1 MPMSACIFNEK
12 YDIKQPGAHA
22 TTFGGNPVT
31 CAAALATIEA
41 MKEEKMLENA
51 SKQGQYMIGRLNEM
65 KEKYEMVGDVRGIG
79 LMTAIEIVK
88 DKKSKTPDME
98 KRNKICMDAM
108 KRGLL
113 VLFCGASSIRLIPAL
128 NVTRSQVDTAMELLE
143 KEIKANTE

>member
-1 MPMSACIFNEK
+1 
-12 YDIKQPGAHA
+12 
-22 TTFGGNPVT
+22 
-31 CAAALATIEA
+31 
-41 MKEEKMLENA
+41 MLENA

-98 KRNKICMDAM
+98 TRNKICMDAM

-113 VLFCGASSIRLIPAL
+113 VLFCGASSIRVIPAL

-143 KEIKANTE
+143 KEIRANTK